1 MLESRNQVEKQIS
14 FGTNLMWYGKTRVT
28 SCELRDTSYKL
39 QVARCELRVK
49 SSNLRVTSSSPRESL
64 NQWKVN

>member
-28 SCELRDTSYKL
+28 SCELRDTSHKL
-39 QVARCELRVK
+39 QVASCEV
-49 SSNLRVTSSSPRESL
+49 RVTS
-64 NQWKVN
+64 